1 MHWLAGNRQS
11 IEVSFKDLAQVVTN
25 PAIWAI
31 DFPRIILPIFDK
43 AAKNLALEE
52 FHELFENYE
61 GGGEQN
67 VFVRMNDLAFTDSL
81 RDIR

>member
-1 MHWLAGNRQS
+1 M
-11 IEVSFKDLAQVVTN
+11 VTN

-67 VFVRMNDLAFTDSL
+67 VYVRMNDLAFTDSL